1 MKVGDKVIVYSK
13 PLTHDQPEGEA
24 RLIKRLRADG
34 GIKDF
39 SYWKVEFTEEPGT
52 TYSRWIYPS

>member
-1 MKVGDKVIVYSK
+1 MKPGDTTIVYAN

-24 RLIKRLRADG
+24 KLIKRLRVDE

-39 SYWKVEFTEEPGT
+39 AFWEVEFTEEPSSI
-52 TYSRWIYPS
+52 YERWIYPS